1 MEKILVRVTRPDLTT
16 YEMVYTNV
24 SIRKDETG
32 INIYVNN
39 CNRMLAG
46 FYPIGWALEVVKV
59 EIIE

>member
-32 INIYVNN
+32 INVYVKD

-46 FYPIGWALEVVKV
+46 FYPLGWAVEVVFA
-59 EIIE
+59 ETRE

>member
-24 SIRKDETG
+24 IIRKDETG

-39 CNRMLAG
+39 CNSMLAG